1 MRSWEGRPRGKC
13 GLIGSLILLVP
24 NVVVNSG
31 AGTGGSL
38 NVIRISPSLGR
49 NGLRKRGETSMS
61 KQERKEREYI
71 TNDPTWPQDHAGG
84 SNRGGIGMRRFL
96 TAAVLSLAMLA
107 PSQAEFLRFKC
118 PDTDNSDVAINTHE
132 IVTIAPVPDHRM
144 EGGRYTDAGPLLTG
158 TRITFIGRVRQDIK
172 ESYQDVL
179 ARVSKSEKILH
190 FTDPF
195 HKPISVVAHMIVN
208 LGSLAGKWQLDYG
221 AGKGTRLFFI
231 ASVRQDVLEPYERV
245 FDMVQGAQK

>member
-71 TNDPTWPQDHAGG
+71 TNDPTWPQDKVEA
-84 SNRGGIGMRRFL
+84 S
-96 TAAVLSLAMLA
+96 
-107 PSQAEFLRFKC
+107 AE
-118 PDTDNSDVAINTHE
+118 
-132 IVTIAPVPDHRM
+132 
-144 EGGRYTDAGPLLTG
+144 
-158 TRITFIGRVRQDIK
+158 
-172 ESYQDVL
+172 
-179 ARVSKSEKILH
+179 
-190 FTDPF
+190 
-195 HKPISVVAHMIVN
+195 
-208 LGSLAGKWQLDYG
+208 
-221 AGKGTRLFFI
+221 
-231 ASVRQDVLEPYERV
+231 VLEEMERQEREEDLRKR
-245 FDMVQGAQK
+245 FAAFLASLKKEHRL